1 MPDKKYNRVGDAPI
15 IGAGTYANNNTCAV
29 SATGHGEYFIRW
41 TVAHDISALMEYK
54 GLTLHD
60 ASELVINDKLVK
72 AGGSGGV
79 ICVDKYGNINLP
91 FNSTGMFRGFAT
103 ADGKEGIFIY
113 KDEVIK

>member
-1 MPDKKYNRVGDAPI
+1 F
-15 IGAGTYANNNTCAV
+15 
-29 SATGHGEYFIRW
+29 FIRW

-54 GLTLHD
+54 GLTLKE
-60 ASELVINDKLVK
+60 ASEQVVNEKLVK

-79 ICVDKYGNINLP
+79 ISVDKSGKISMP

-113 KDEVIK
+113 KDEETR